1 MGYATAAIVLAAVVS
16 AAAAIHSGRQSA
28 AAADTN
34 ARIMEAEAEQARTTA
49 QYNAD
54 IHREKVRR
62 ALSAQRAMHGRT
74 GLDTSGTPLLVLED
88 TAEQGE
94 LDALVIKYGGDIAA
108 AGKRS
113 GAYLQRMQG
122 RTAETLGYMKAG
134 STLLGAAAQYKAPAK
149 SEIIVPGG

>member
-74 GLDTSGTPLLVLED
+74 GFDTAGTPLAVFED
-88 TAEQGE
+88 TAAQGE
-94 LDALVIKYGGDIAA
+94 LDALVIKYGGDITAA
-108 AGKRS
+108 AKRS
-113 GAYLQRMQG
+113 GSYLQRMQG
-122 RTAETLGYMKAG
+122 QTAETLGYMKAG
-134 STLLGAAAQYKAPAK
+134 STLLGAAAQYKAPPK
-149 SEIIVPGG
+149 KETIVPGG